1 MRDPNQSESCF
12 QGRRRPREGIEDI
25 LDHKETRLGDLC
37 MAVGSLGDALAYYRQ
52 ALERTTEDDVEARLE
67 VILKASACLR
77 RQGKTAEALAFVE
90 GVGISFTGRCRRDLL
105 AEKATL
111 LCLLGR
117 YGEAARVCEDAQLN
131 ESGEE
136 REKDAGIYLVLG
148 HVLARLCKWRQ
159 AIVCL
164 EQAATFGRMCGDTRT
179 LGNALNN
186 LGIVYKNLCRFR
198 ESAHCLKRAVSTARQ
213 ARDEASLAVRLLN
226 LANTLFKMGE
236 IEEADAAIS
245 ECAKIASSL
254 NIGRTRVL
262 ATICKARIRKARGD
276 LAEAER
282 LVRGAIAE
290 AERGDDPRTWLV
302 GSETLGEVLLE
313 KGEAAQ
319 AERVLEEC
327 IDALSPHTKDVEAE
341 VRSRLAEVLLVTG
354 RKDRAVEMA
363 ATAVRLAEE
372 IGDLYEAGRA
382 HRCLG
387 IAHTSPPEKEEHI
400 RRAGEIF
407 RRIGA
412 ALELGITLR
421 AEAGKGP
428 GDRVRTGY
436 RVPEGGGS
444 HPGKAG
450 KSVRCL
456 KRALVIFDRCGA
468 RRLRVRTLC
477 DLALAY
483 ELQQRHEKAMVCLE
497 DARHEAAAAPEDTEL
512 ILRARARLD
521 GFLAKELAQ
530 THETAPSSAE
540 AAFSYLKSR
549 LNASALI
556 LARVEEGSS
565 PGIIRVSGMS
575 REAALA
581 MARTIIAK
589 PTNPYLSTD
598 ASRSMA
604 CSGMP
609 ESVNCLI
616 GVRFGRRGRR
626 GLLIVCWA
634 PGRVGCSGASFIVR
648 AHYEIREVL
657 PVLEK
662 GLELGRGGCHPVM
675 IGGMLTADDKFRRI
689 LLSLSRLADSKAGI
703 LITGETGTGKE
714 LIARAIHAMSPR
726 AGRPLVV
733 QNCAALPEQLLESEL
748 FGHRAGAF
756 TGARSDKRGL
766 IEAASGGTFFL
777 DEVGEISPAIQAK
790 MLRAIETGEIRRVG
804 DTITRPVDARFL
816 SATNKNLIDEVE
828 RGRFRKDLF
837 YRLNVVSV
845 ELPPLR
851 ERVGDVE
858 ALAWLFLSRFA
869 VRTGKRIDG
878 ISENAMRALAS
889 YDWPG
894 NVRQLENEIERAV
907 TMVAS
912 GAEITPEVLS
922 AVITG
927 NADASGPASLKD
939 ELQMV
944 EKRRILSALREC
956 KWNKTH
962 AARKLGNVSRPAL
975 IAKMKRLGIPLRPS

>member
-12 QGRRRPREGIEDI
+12 QGRRRPREEIEDI
-25 LDHKETRLGDLC
+25 LDQKETRLGDLC

-52 ALERTTEDDVEARLE
+52 ALEKTTEDDVEARLE

-90 GVGISFTGRCRRDLL
+90 GVGMSFTGRCRRDLL

-111 LCLLGR
+111 LCLVGR

-198 ESAHCLKRAVSTARQ
+198 ESARCLKRAVSTARQ

-236 IEEADAAIS
+236 IEEADIAVV
-245 ECAKIASSL
+245 ECVTIASSL

-262 ATICKARIRKARGD
+262 AMICKARVQKARGD
-276 LAEAER
+276 LTEAER
-282 LVRGAIAE
+282 LIREAIAE

-302 GSETLGEVLLE
+302 GCETLGEVLLE
-313 KGEAAQ
+313 KGEAA
-319 AERVLEEC
+319 AAGKVLQDC

-341 VRSRLAEVLLVTG
+341 VRSRLAEVFLVTG
-354 RKDRAVEMA
+354 RKDQAVEMA
-363 ATAVRLAEE
+363 AQAVRLAEE

-387 IAHTSPPEKEEHI
+387 IARMSSPEKEDHMA
-400 RRAGEIF
+400 RAREIF
-407 RRIGA
+407 QRIGA
-412 ALELGITLR
+412 ALELGITFR
-421 AEAGKGP
+421 AEAGKGSGDRGRP
-428 GDRVRTGY
+428 GDR
-436 RVPEGGGS
+436 E
-444 HPGKAG
+444 KAVAG
-450 KSVRCL
+450 L
-456 KRALVIFDRCGA
+456 KRALAIFDRCGA

-477 DLALAY
+477 DLAVAY
-483 ELQQRHEKAMVCLE
+483 ELDQRHEKAMVCIE
-497 DARHEAAAAPEDTEL
+497 DARQEAAGTPEDTEL
-512 ILRARARLD
+512 LFQVRARLD
-521 GFLAKELAQ
+521 GLLARGLAGS
-530 THETAPSSAE
+530 HDAAPSSVE
-540 AAFSYLKSR
+540 AVFSHLKSR
-549 LNASALI
+549 LHASALV
-556 LARVEEGSS
+556 LARLEDGCA
-565 PGIIRVSGMS
+565 PAITRVSGIS

-581 MARTIIAK
+581 MAKIISAK

-598 ASRSMA
+598 VSRSMA
-604 CSGMP
+604 CPGMP
-609 ESVNCLI
+609 DSLNCLI
-616 GVRFGRRGRR
+616 GVRFGRRGQR
-626 GLLIVCWA
+626 GLLVACWPHA
-634 PGRVGCSGASFIVR
+634 GVSGRGACSGPSSIVR
-648 AHYEIREVL
+648 AHYEIRDVL
-657 PVLEK
+657 PVLER
-662 GLELGRGGCHPVM
+662 GLELSRGSHLPVL
-675 IGGMLTADDKFRRI
+675 IGGMLTADDKFKRI

-726 AGRPLVV
+726 AGQPLVV

-748 FGHRAGAF
+748 FGHKAGAF

-766 IEAASGGTFFL
+766 LEIASGGTFFL
-777 DEVGEISPAIQAK
+777 DEIGEISPAIQAK
-790 MLRAIETGEIRRVG
+790 MLRSIETGEIRRVG
-804 DTITRPVDARFL
+804 DTLTRPIDARFV
-816 SATNKNLIDEVE
+816 SATNKNLEEEVE
-828 RGRFRKDLF
+828 QGRFRKDLF

-845 ELPPLR
+845 QLPPLR
-851 ERVGDVE
+851 ERMGDVE

-869 VRTGKRIDG
+869 AKMGKRFDG
-878 ISENAMRALAS
+878 IRENTMRALTA

-907 TMVAS
+907 TMVDS
-912 GAEITPEVLS
+912 GAEITPDLLS
-922 AVITG
+922 AAITG
-927 NADASGPASLKD
+927 GEDTAGPTSLKD

-975 IAKMKRLGIPLRPS
+975 IAKMKRLGIPLQPS

>member
-1 MRDPNQSESCF
+1 MRDPNQSDSCF
-12 QGRRRPREGIEDI
+12 QGKRRPREGIEDI

-37 MAVGSLGDALAYYRQ
+37 MAVGSLGDALVYYRQ
-52 ALERTTEDDVEARLE
+52 ALEKTTEDDVEARLE

-77 RQGKTAEALAFVE
+77 RQGKTAEALAFIE
-90 GVGISFTGRCRRDLL
+90 GVGASFTGRCRRDLL

-198 ESAHCLKRAVSTARQ
+198 ESARCLKRAVSSARQ

-236 IEEADAAIS
+236 IEEADKAVV
-245 ECAKIASSL
+245 ECARIASSL

-262 ATICKARIRKARGD
+262 AMICRARVQKARGD
-276 LAEAER
+276 LGEAER
-282 LVRGAIAE
+282 LIREAIAE
-290 AERGDDPRTWLV
+290 AGSGDDPRTWLV
-302 GSETLGEVLLE
+302 GSETLGEILLE
-313 KGEAAQ
+313 KGEAA
-319 AERVLEEC
+319 AAAKVLQEC
-327 IDALSPHTKDVEAE
+327 LEALSPHTRDVEAE
-341 VRSRLAEVLLVTG
+341 VRSRLAEVFLVTG
-354 RKDRAVEMA
+354 KRDRAVEMA
-363 ATAVRLAEE
+363 ATAARLAEE

-382 HRCLG
+382 QRCLG
-387 IAHTSPPEKEEHI
+387 MAHTSLPEKEDHI
-400 RRAGEIF
+400 ARAMDIF
-407 RRIGA
+407 RRIEA

-421 AEAGKGP
+421 AEAGMGP
-428 GDRVRTGY
+428 GERVRTAGEL
-436 RVPEGGGS
+436 R
-444 HPGKAG
+444 PGDHE
-450 KSVRCL
+450 KSVTCL
-456 KRALVIFDRCGA
+456 KRALAVFDRCGA
-468 RRLRVRTLC
+468 RTLRVRTLC
-477 DLALAY
+477 DLAVAY
-483 ELQQRHEKAMVCLE
+483 QLEQRHEKAMVCIE
-497 DARHEAAAAPEDTEL
+497 DARQEASGTPEDTEL
-512 ILRARARLD
+512 LFRAGARLD
-521 GFLAKELAQ
+521 GLLARGLASPRQ
-530 THETAPSSAE
+530 AAPSSVE
-540 AAFSYLKSR
+540 AVFSHLKSR
-549 LNASALI
+549 LHASALV
-556 LARVEEGSS
+556 LARLEKDTS
-565 PGIIRVSGMS
+565 PAVTRVSGVSM
-575 REAALA
+575 EVALA
-581 MARTIIAK
+581 MAKIIAAK

-598 ASRSMA
+598 TSRSMA
-604 CSGMP
+604 GSGVP
-609 ESVNCLI
+609 GNLRRLI
-616 GVRFGRRGRR
+616 GVRFGRPGRR
-626 GLLIVCWA
+626 GLLVACWPPSGPSGQGA
-634 PGRVGCSGASFIVR
+634 CSGPSTIVR
-648 AHYEIREVL
+648 AHYEIRDVL
-657 PVLEK
+657 PVLERS
-662 GLELGRGGCHPVM
+662 LELGRGNHLPVL
-675 IGGMLTADDKFRRI
+675 IGGMLTADDKFKRV

-726 AGRPLVV
+726 AGQPLVV

-766 IEAASGGTFFL
+766 LEIASGGTFFL

-804 DTITRPVDARFL
+804 DTITRPVDARIL
-816 SATNKNLIDEVE
+816 SATNKNLEEEVE
-828 RGRFRKDLF
+828 QGRFRKDLF

-845 ELPPLR
+845 QLPPLR
-851 ERVGDVE
+851 ERSGDVE

-869 VRTGKRIDG
+869 VKMGRRIDG
-878 ISENAMRALAS
+878 IREEAMRALTA

-907 TMVAS
+907 TMVGS

-922 AVITG
+922 AAITG
-927 NADASGPASLKD
+927 GAGAAGPRSLKD

-962 AARKLGNVSRPAL
+962 AARRLGNVSRPAL
-975 IAKMKRLGIPLRPS
+975 IAKMKRLGIPLQPN